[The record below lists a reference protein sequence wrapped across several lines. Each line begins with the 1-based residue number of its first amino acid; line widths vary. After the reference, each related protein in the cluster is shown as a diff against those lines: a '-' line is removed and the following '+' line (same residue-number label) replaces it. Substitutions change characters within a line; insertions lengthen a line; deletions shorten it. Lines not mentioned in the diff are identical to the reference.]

1 MLIFSILHMQV
12 FKDELSISRQREFL
26 KTKETT
32 TKVNWQHILLVPLV
46 TDAIFNTMKLYGSS
60 TNFPNQYMEK

>member
-12 FKDELSISRQREFL
+12 FKDELSISRQQEFL